1 MEVDSITPEEAL
13 SKENLSKENLRKFHA
28 STGQVNSASS
38 VEVDKAFS
46 PPTQED
52 IKMLEENVKNFA
64 SCPWRM
70 TLHNQ
75 TAC

>member
-1 MEVDSITPEEAL
+1 MEVDGITPEEAL

-28 STGQVNSASS
+28 LTGQVDSASS
-38 VEVDKAFS
+38 MEVDKGVS
-46 PPTQED
+46 PPMQED
-52 IKMLEENVKNFA
+52 IKMLEENVKKFA

>member
-28 STGQVNSASS
+28 STGQVDRATTM
-38 VEVDKAFS
+38 EVDKAVS
-46 PPTQED
+46 PPMQEE
-52 IKMLEENVKNFA
+52 IKVLEENVKKFS

>member
-1 MEVDSITPEEAL
+1 MEVDSLTPEEAL
-13 SKENLSKENLRKFHA
+13 SKETPEEALSMENLRKFHA
-28 STGQVNSASS
+28 MQVDS
-38 VEVDKAFS
+38 D
-46 PPTQED
+46 PTMVTDD
-52 IKMLEENVKNFA
+52 IKQLEENVKKFS

>member
-1 MEVDSITPEEAL
+1 MDSARMEVDSARMEVGNITPEEA
-13 SKENLSKENLRKFHA
+13 LSKENLRKFHA
-28 STGQVNSASS
+28 STGQVDSASS
-38 VEVDKAFS
+38 VEVE
-46 PPTQED
+46 Q
-52 IKMLEENVKNFA
+52 LEENVKKFA